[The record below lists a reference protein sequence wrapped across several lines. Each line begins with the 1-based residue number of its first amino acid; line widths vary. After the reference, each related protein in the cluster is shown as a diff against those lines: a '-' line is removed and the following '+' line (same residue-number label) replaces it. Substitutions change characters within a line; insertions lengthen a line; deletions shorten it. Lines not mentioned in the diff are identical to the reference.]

1 MASHIYY
8 PKKPTTK
15 MIVPFI
21 RQEVDGI
28 KTIALLQF
36 TVTRK
41 LSQKALLNAF
51 IRLITKWVK
60 ETVEGRKALDY
71 TNGDFNV
78 GDYALHEATIH
89 DYLPH
94 AALKREGIVDIEILY
109 NGETDG
115 AELYDKV
122 LIDQSRL

>member
-15 MIVPFI
+15 MVVPFI
-21 RQEVDGI
+21 RQEVEGVS
-28 KTIALLQF
+28 TIALLQF

-41 LSQKALLNAF
+41 LSQKALMNAYT
-51 IRLITKWVK
+51 RLITRWIKD
-60 ETVEGRKALDY
+60 TVEGRKALEY
-71 TNGDFNV
+71 SNGNFNV
-78 GDYALHEATIH
+78 GDYALYEHTIH
-89 DYLPH
+89 GHLPH

-122 LIDQSRL
+122 LVDTTRL